1 MTHPH
6 QTADEKAMAA
16 HVAMTKAQ
24 ATHRPEPPKTV
35 LVPDAAP
42 APVANVVADTHKLP
56 MHEEVVVH
64 EPVANAVVHP
74 HESPVAVEHHIPEVE
89 QAVEPKRGPG
99 RPKTK
104 G

>member
-24 ATHRPEPPKTV
+24 ATHRSEPPKTV

-56 MHEEVVVH
+56 MHEE
-64 EPVANAVVHP
+64 AVVQP
-74 HESPVAVEHHIPEVE
+74 PVAVEHHIPEVE

-99 RPKTK
+99 RPKQK
-104 G
+104 A